1 MANSNE
7 ETGGNDDWNLKKS
20 ICYVFS
26 DVFSRS
32 PNQDF
37 VQNVLTKL
45 KKSSVIDGDDV
56 EAKIASFLLESNQAV
71 SKKGFFRSNQTHTYL

>member
-1 MANSNE
+1 MANE
-7 ETGGNDDWNLKKS
+7 EPRNDDEWNLKKS
-20 ICYVFS
+20 ICYVIS

-45 KKSSVIDGDDV
+45 KKSSVIDGEDV
-56 EAKIASFLLESNQAV
+56 EAKIASFLLERNQAV
-71 SKKGFFRSNQTHTYL
+71 S